1 MAPAPPHDRCWRET
15 CYTPLMENGTK
26 PPSVGGAGTIIKGA
40 LLGGGLLLASQILW
54 AIAFAL
60 LAIWM
65 LGALLLV
72 IVWTLVALLAAILP
86 L

>member
-1 MAPAPPHDRCWRET
+1 MHRQRRHIRFWRET
-15 CYTPLMENGTK
+15 CYALHMENSTK
-26 PPSVGGAGTIIKGA
+26 PPSAGGAGAIIKGA
-40 LLGGGLLLASQILW
+40 LFGGGLFLGSQILW
-54 AIAFAL
+54 AIVFAL